1 MFLFFWAQSFFK
13 CAILSQSVDFCF
25 CGPSHLITIPS
36 IVSFRFCRA
45 QSFFKGAIVYLQ
57 LFVGFRFLKASHF
70 SIFNFAIF
78 YLIFNCLFS
87 VFSGPFIFKGAIFA
101 KVPFLQRCHFC
112 KVPLFVCST
121 VCFRFFGFKLF
132 VLGGSQL
139 FLYFFSI
146 VYVVLLVYL
155 CCGAQS

>member
-1 MFLFFWAQSFFK
+1 
-13 CAILSQSVDFCF
+13 
-25 CGPSHLITIPS
+25 
-36 IVSFRFCRA
+36 
-45 QSFFKGAIVYLQ
+45 
-57 LFVGFRFLKASHF
+57 
-70 SIFNFAIF
+70 
-78 YLIFNCLFS
+78 LFS

-139 FLYFFSI
+139 FLYFFQLFMLFCWFTC
-146 VYVVLLVYL
+146 VVGPSHKMHFFAVARFGLS
-155 CCGAQS
+155 Q